1 MKTVRLGELKALNEK
16 YFRIG
21 KSQVV
26 WLINHY
32 DRGSKTYSLSPAED
46 MNREIFRNPNTL
58 VEIGFE
64 Y

>member
-1 MKTVRLGELKALNEK
+1 MKTVRLGDLKSLNEK
-16 YFRIG
+16 YFKIG
-21 KSQVV
+21 KQQTV

-32 DRGSKTYSLSPAED
+32 DRSTKNYSLSPTDD